1 MVERVLN
8 LMFEN
13 GFSPLMVVTT
23 KSIYE
28 EKSEC
33 DGIRVLV
40 SRFYPRGVKRSRFDF
55 WVRDASP
62 EPELLKKYKNGSLEW
77 KEFSGRFKQQL
88 KSSAKSRDAIN
99 KLVELGRSNRITLL
113 CYERQGEHCHREIV
127 KAVVNLRTKR
137 KRLRPES
144 SDKI

>member
-1 MVERVLN
+1 
-8 LMFEN
+8 
-13 GFSPLMVVTT
+13 MVVST

-28 EKSEC
+28 EKSAS

-40 SRFYPRGVKRSRFDF
+40 SRFYPRGVKRSHFDL
-55 WVRDASP
+55 WIRDASP
-62 EPELLKKYKNGSLEW
+62 EPVLLKKYKKGSLNW
-77 KEFSGRFKQQL
+77 NEFSKHFKEQL
-88 KSSAKSRDAIN
+88 KSSAKSRDAID